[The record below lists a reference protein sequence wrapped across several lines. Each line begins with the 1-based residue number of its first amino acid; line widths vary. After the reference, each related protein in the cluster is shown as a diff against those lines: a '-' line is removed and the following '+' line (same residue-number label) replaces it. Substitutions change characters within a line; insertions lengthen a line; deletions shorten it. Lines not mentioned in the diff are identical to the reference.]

1 VDRTSIDWKGYWA
14 ASPTPFDGLGNLDLE
29 TFGQLIDRY
38 LQEGVHG
45 LFVNGTTGEWFSQTT
60 DERMR
65 LAEFA
70 VNRVNARIP
79 VVVGVTTFTA
89 RDSSELGKHAM
100 GVGATGVCSSPPAY
114 AKTLPDETVFFFE
127 QLGKSVDAP
136 LMVYN
141 WPHGTSVEIDSE
153 LALRLADL
161 EHVVA
166 IKDSTPNAQQFEETT
181 RNLIGKVRIF
191 GNFML
196 PSTLEFMKIVG
207 GDGTIGGGTIYGKL
221 DPKFYEDF
229 WKGDFDA
236 ALAHARAN
244 EILQNRLWL
253 PGGFRGKWGAYQ
265 SQLKLIMKLIGQPG
279 GEVRPPRLPVKD
291 PRSIEEIRTILREC
305 NIPLV
310 D

>member
-1 VDRTSIDWKGYWA
+1 MDRTSIDWKGYWA
-14 ASPTPFDGLGNLDLE
+14 ASPTPFDTQGKLDLA
-29 TFGQLIDRY
+29 TFGTLIDWY
-38 LQEGVHG
+38 LAQGMHG

-60 DERMR
+60 EERMK
-65 LAEFA
+65 LAEF
-70 VNRVNARIP
+70 VVKRVEGQVP

-100 GVGATGVCSSPPAY
+100 AVGASGICSSAPAY

-127 QLGKSVDAP
+127 QLGESVDAP

-141 WPHGTSVEIDSE
+141 WPHGTSIEIESE

-161 EHVVA
+161 DHVVA
-166 IKDSTPNAQQFEETT
+166 IKDSTPNGEQFEETT
-181 RNLIGKVRIF
+181 RNLISKVRIF

-196 PSTLEFMKIVG
+196 PHTMEFMKAVG
-207 GDGTIGGGTIYGKL
+207 GDGTIGGGSIYGRS

-229 WKGDFDA
+229 WKGDFEA

-244 EILQNRLWL
+244 EILQSRLWL

-279 GEVRPPRLPVKD
+279 GEVRPPRLPVTD
-291 PRSIEEIRTILREC
+291 PKAIEEIRTILQEC
-305 NIPLV
+305 DIPV
-310 D
+310 VG